1 MMKDN
6 ISLPRALAL
15 GALAAATCSLV
26 TGLVVY
32 GAVHPTGE
40 LGELYDAL
48 AEVQEIVDDQFV
60 GEYDAE
66 ELKDYV
72 LTGYAN
78 GLGDRWTSYMTPE
91 YYESYLESSA
101 DTTVG
106 IGVTVSYQEKDDG
119 SHVLKVE
126 SVAHESP
133 SEDAGIGAYD
143 EIYAVNGK
151 TIDELGSYDDAVAA
165 VRGEEGESVTLGI
178 RRYETGVEEDIA
190 VVRQDYEQIHVTSRM
205 LDGNIGYI
213 CIERFTDQTD
223 EQFAQALQEV
233 QDAGAEKLIFD
244 LRDNP
249 GGQLGALID
258 CLDPLLPEGRIIS
271 LESKQGKVSEYE
283 SDAAEVNLPMAVLVN
298 AESYSAAEFF
308 AAALQEYGKAEIV
321 GEQTVGKGYS
331 QQGFALSNGGCLNL
345 STNCYYTP
353 KGESLIG
360 KGVEPDVKVEL
371 SDEKKARFEVLS
383 DSEDDQLQA
392 AIDAVEAQAAS

>member
-1 MMKDN
+1 MKDKV
-6 ISLPRALAL
+6 SLPRALAL
-15 GALAAATCSLV
+15 GALTAATCSLV

-32 GAVHPTGE
+32 GAVHPAGE

-48 AEVQEIVDDQFV
+48 AEVQGIVDDQFV
-60 GEYDAE
+60 GAYDSA
-66 ELKDYV
+66 ELKDYM

-78 GLGDRWTSYMTPE
+78 GLGDRWTSYMTEE

-101 DTTVG
+101 ETTVG

-126 SVAHESP
+126 SVAHQSPAES
-133 SEDAGIGAYD
+133 AGIGAYD
-143 EIYAVNGK
+143 EIYAVDGK
-151 TIDELGSYDDAVAA
+151 TIDELGGYDEAVTA
-165 VRGEEGESVTLGI
+165 VRGEEGQSVTLGI
-178 RRYETGVEEDIA
+178 RRYQTGVQEDIA
-190 VVRQDYEQIHVTSRM
+190 VVRQDYEQIHVTARM
-205 LDGNIGYI
+205 LEDDIGYI

-223 EQFAQALQEV
+223 EQFAEALQEM
-233 QDAGAEKLIFD
+233 QDAGAQKLIFD

-249 GGQLGALID
+249 GGQLGALIN

-271 LESKQGKVSEYE
+271 LESKQGKVSEYT
-283 SDAAEVNLPMAVLVN
+283 SDAAEVNLPMAVIVN

-331 QQGFALSNGGCLNL
+331 QQSFPLSNGGCLNL

-360 KGVEPDVKVEL
+360 KGVVPDVAAAL
-371 SDEKKARFEVLS
+371 SDEKKARFAVLT

-392 AIDAVEAQAAS
+392 AITAVQAQAEP